1 MHCITATFLLFV
13 FITADRQSALKAFE
27 ISGPAQGT
35 TYHITYFAEDSVVLH
50 KSIDSIFE
58 KIDSSLSLYRP
69 YSLINRFNNA
79 ASEVEMDEHLRKV
92 VTASLRI
99 YRSTAGVSDLTV
111 YPLVK
116 AWGFGP
122 EKTSTIP
129 DSAQIKEI
137 LKCVGANKIRIEGNN
152 LVKDLPCV
160 KIDLNGIAQGYT
172 VDLIADFLEKKSIQN
187 YLVEVGGEIRLK
199 GKKYPGPENLKVGIE
214 SPTQNVLGQS
224 VIYKILQPGSGAITT
239 SGNYRKYHISDGKN
253 ISHLVDPVTGYP
265 FSNEL
270 ISVTVFARDAITA
283 DGYDNAL
290 MGMGLKKALQFMKSK
305 TEMEAYFIYR
315 KENGTV
321 ADTSTSGF
329 NKLTTHQ

>member
-1 MHCITATFLLFV
+1 VLF
-13 FITADRQSALKAFE
+13 TKQQTTLKAFE

-35 TYHITYFAEDSVVLH
+35 TYHITYFAEDSVVLQ

-79 ASEVEMDEHLRKV
+79 SREVEMDEHLRRV
-92 VTASLRI
+92 VTESLQI
-99 YRSTAGVSDLTV
+99 YRTTEGVSDCTV
-111 YPLVK
+111 YPLIS

-122 EKTSTIP
+122 EKISTTP

-137 LKCVGANKIRIEGNN
+137 LKCVGADKIHMESNL
-152 LVKDLPCV
+152 LVKDLPCI

-172 VDLIADFLEKKSIQN
+172 VDLIADFLEKRSIQN

-199 GKKYPGPENLKVGIE
+199 GKKYPGAENLKVGIE
-214 SPTQNVLGQS
+214 SPTQNIPGQS
-224 VIYKILQPGSGAITT
+224 VIYKIIQPGSGAITT
-239 SGNYRKYHISDGKN
+239 SGNYRKYHISNGKN
-253 ISHLVDPVTGYP
+253 ISHLVNPATGYP

-270 ISVTVFARDAITA
+270 ISVTVLARDAITA

-290 MGMGLKKALQFMKSK
+290 MGMGLIKALKFMQSRP
-305 TEMEAYFIYR
+305 EMEAYFIYR
-315 KENGTV
+315 NKSGTV

-329 NKLTTHQ
+329 NKLTTHH